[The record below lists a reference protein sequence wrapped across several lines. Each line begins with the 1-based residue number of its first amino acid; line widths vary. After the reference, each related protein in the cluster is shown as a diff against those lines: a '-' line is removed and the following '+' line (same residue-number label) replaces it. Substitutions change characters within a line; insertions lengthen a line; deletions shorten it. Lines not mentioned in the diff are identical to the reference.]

1 MWETSNKEKINKS
14 LMKRLES
21 FKKSNQINRE
31 SVELRARKGV
41 RQRWAFSVVT
51 VCSVHNKEKI
61 ILMYDC

>member
-31 SVELRARKGV
+31 SVELRARKDV
-41 RQRWAFSVVT
+41 RQRWAFSVVLFA
-51 VCSVHNKEKI
+51 VYI
-61 ILMYDC
+61 IRKKLF